1 MNKGILFIVFGE
13 KFYNLAIKTISYS
26 RNFTNLPF
34 HVLTNVV
41 DNDFNSIP
49 NTTFKYFD
57 LPDNK
62 NRFIKTQMFDHSPFR
77 KTLYIDCDAVIQK
90 EGIEK
95 AFDKLI
101 GNSIGLIVYG
111 TWYDDR
117 HSFSYY
123 RNTLKNL
130 NVKYPLELFY
140 GAFILFNRRSKS
152 KQFFA
157 EWHDNWLKSK
167 EVREMPALACTI
179 KKGDGKYDLVK
190 IKLNENIFAWK
201 LNTLAIVQ
209 HEYGNGPAFWEKYF
223 KENKLLHKCYADNDK
238 RYRYSNKKGWF
249 RDKSIIVNKTEF
261 KTPDYITKKQSNNK
275 VKKYKWSIGMPSYN
289 NYVEVY
295 FTVQA
300 LRMYHDL
307 TDCEIIVVD
316 NYGDDF
322 LEKYIRKDGGGVV
335 KYHRCNSIQGVSH
348 AKNKIFEF
356 AKGEFVLVMDSH
368 ILVKP
373 GALDIEIKNDDL
385 YQGPLFKSNCEE
397 YYLEWLKAWRANMWG
412 IWADP
417 VEVVPDE
424 PKEIWAMGAGFFA
437 CRRSSW
443 LGFNKN
449 FKGFGGETGYLQEKY
464 RKAGRKVWMHPKLIW
479 QHLFCTDG
487 RKFSYPI
494 HIKDRIRNYIIG
506 FEELGLDLKEMKE
519 HFGPGMIN
527 VIKNTITF

>member
-41 DNDFNSIP
+41 DNAFLSIP
-49 NTTFKYFD
+49 NTTFEFFD
-57 LPDNK
+57 MPDYK
-62 NRFIKTQMFDHSPFR
+62 NRFIKTQMINHSPFMQ
-77 KTLYIDCDAVIQK
+77 TLYIDCDAVIQK
-90 EGIEK
+90 EGIENV
-95 AFDKLI
+95 FNKL
-101 GNSIGLIVYG
+101 NENAIGLIVYG
-111 TWYDDR
+111 IWIDDR
-117 HSFSYY
+117 HSLSYY

-130 NVKYPLELFY
+130 DVKYPLELFY
-140 GAFILFNRRSKS
+140 GAFILFKKTSKA
-152 KQFFA
+152 KRFFTD
-157 EWHDNWLKSK
+157 WHDNWLNSK

-179 KKGDGKYDLVK
+179 KKGDGKYNLLKIDLS
-190 IKLNENIFAWK
+190 ENIFAWK
-201 LNTLAIVQ
+201 LNELSIIQ
-209 HEYGNGPAFWEKYF
+209 HEYGNGHDFWKKFF
-223 KENKLLHKCYADNDK
+223 KENKLLHRRFAHDGK
-238 RYRYSNKKGWF
+238 RYRYSNRKGWF
-249 RDKSIIVNKTEF
+249 LDKSVVIHESVL
-261 KTPDYITKKQSNNK
+261 QK
-275 VKKYKWSIGMPSYN
+275 VKQKGKKVQKYKWSIGMPCYN
-289 NYVEVY
+289 NYVEVF

-307 TDCEIIVVD
+307 KDCEIIVID
-316 NYGDDF
+316 NYGDDI
-322 LEKYIRKDGGGVV
+322 LEKYIKKDGGGVV
-335 KYHRCNSIQGVSH
+335 KYHRCNSVQSVSH

-373 GALDIEIKNDDL
+373 GALDIKIENDDL

-437 CRRSSW
+437 CRRESW
-443 LGFNKN
+443 LGFNEN
-449 FKGFGGETGYLQEKY
+449 FKGWGGETGYLQEKY

-506 FEELGLDLKEMKE
+506 FEELGLDLKEMKD
-519 HFGPGMIN
+519 HFGHGMVN